1 MVWAFFRCS
10 AARDRRPRGRRASAA
25 AACASAGA
33 GRTAFFP
40 QGIGDLLQD
49 VARIHAAVQLVIA
62 RAVVCGHRHVEN
74 AFDKNTGLNGR
85 TLLPPAFRMSAAGTA
100 AAVFTAAAFP
110 AAAGPAAAAFTAAAL
125 AAAALAAGAVSL
137 ASPEHKLTQT
147 FRQRWKPTGV
157 CFARLHHS
165 MHLRAR
171 GCAAAAGRAPAAS
184 WGGAGR
190 VVDSTE
196 GLRYTKTLVRQKRS
210 GGSKIGIAEKQAR
223 GQV

>member
-10 AARDRRPRGRRASAA
+10 AARDRRPRGREASAA
-25 AACASAGA
+25 AARASAGV

-49 VARIHAAVQLVIA
+49 VARIHAAVQLGIA

-74 AFDKNTGLNGR
+74 TFDKNTGLYGR
-85 TLLPPAFRMSAAGTA
+85 TLLPAVFRMSAAGTA
-100 AAVFTAAAFP
+100 AAAFP
-110 AAAGPAAAAFTAAAL
+110 AAAGPTAAAFTAAAL
-125 AAAALAAGAVSL
+125 AAAAFAAGAVSL

-165 MHLRAR
+165 MRLRAQ
-171 GCAAAAGRAPAAS
+171 GCTMAAGRAPAVS